1 MTDPIL
7 TRLSALESV
16 VFGGFGIPAISPL
29 QLISQAGLSS
39 IIVQSGLVL
48 ITAPGSVALSLPQP
62 TVAQNGIALSFL
74 SANSAGPWTNTIN
87 TAAGGIISTGTPQAT
102 FDQLADGGQPGNV
115 LTLIAQNGLWLMGR
129 GFGWAG
135 VS

>member
-7 TRLSALESV
+7 TRISALESV
-16 VFGGFGIPAISPL
+16 VFGAFGIPAISPL

-39 IIVQSGLVL
+39 ILVQPGLVL

-62 TVAQNGIALSFL
+62 TVAQNGLTLSFL
-74 SANSAGPWTNTIN
+74 SANCAGPWQNVVN
-87 TAAGGIISTGTPQAT
+87 TAAGGIISTGTPSES
-102 FDQLADGGQPGNV
+102 FDEVADNGEPGNV
-115 LTLIAQNGLWLMGR
+115 LTLVAKGGLWVMAN

-135 VS
+135 VA